1 MRTMVLGGAVL
12 AFVAGGCTD
21 SDVVRDVDT
30 ASQVASSRSMP
41 QRDEDRVLQQ
51 PYDKI
56 LSQSGVSMK
65 PDPGGSFIH
74 IGRGDIGTVN

>member
-21 SDVVRDVDT
+21 SDVARDVDT

-41 QRDEDRVLQQ
+41 QREAVRLGYAFIAMGTNQESISEGQQVFASGKRVEWTL
-51 PYDKI
+51 
-56 LSQSGVSMK
+56 
-65 PDPGGSFIH
+65 
-74 IGRGDIGTVN
+74 R